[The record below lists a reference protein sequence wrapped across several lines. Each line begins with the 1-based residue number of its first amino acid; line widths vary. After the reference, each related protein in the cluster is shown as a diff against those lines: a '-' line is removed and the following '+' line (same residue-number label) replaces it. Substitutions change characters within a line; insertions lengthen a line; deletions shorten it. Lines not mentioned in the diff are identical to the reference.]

1 MVYSLG
7 LQATYTHSD
16 VGIFENGHL
25 LLSAEKDKSLASKE
39 LIPLCAALL
48 METGK
53 SLSDIS
59 YITVNQGPAPFTTLR
74 TVITTANGI
83 AYATKKPL
91 VGIDGLALLLDESIH
106 RYASTP
112 HKPIVVLHA
121 FGNDVYCGYTQAD
134 GSQSFG
140 CLPLQTC
147 IEQLDKESTQSFV
160 IVGNGALMHQE
171 LFKKALGSRV
181 IVPEMPQTYAPLSAL
196 GEQAWL
202 NWQKGITTN
211 QVQPLYLKKTL

>member
-7 LQATYTHSD
+7 LQATYTQSD

-25 LLSAEKDKSLASKE
+25 LLSAEKDKALASKE

-74 TVITTANGI
+74 TVITTANGL

-106 RYASTP
+106 RYAGTP
-112 HKPIVVLHA
+112 HAPVVVLHA

-134 GSQSFG
+134 DSQYFG
-140 CLPLQTC
+140 CLPLLTC
-147 IEQLDKESTQSFV
+147 IEQLNTNATQTYV
-160 IVGNGALMHQE
+160 ISGNGALMHQE

-181 IVPEMPQTYAPLSAL
+181 IIPEMPQAYASLTAL
-196 GEQAWL
+196 GKQGWLDWQA
-202 NWQKGITTN
+202 GITTT